1 MATDLILRNP
11 GATPQETNSQL
22 RSLASSR
29 GVEISRGKRLKGI
42 YDDTGALIGST
53 LVPEPIRANG
63 SPVEMA
69 AMADAITE
77 TLVPASRDTI
87 EEWLAELYVI
97 APSRADDEMTATLK
111 LEAYGRRLAEYPA
124 DMVKHVLLSKTW
136 RFFPSWYELEEQLK
150 PMKSERDGMLA
161 ACLRA
166 QYPNEPTEPP
176 EPPDRITK
184 ERAAEIMAEAGF
196 KPKTF
201 GGDA

>member
-29 GVEISRGKRLKGI
+29 GVEISSGKRFKGI
-42 YDDTGALIGST
+42 YDDTGACVGSE
-53 LVPEPIRANG
+53 LVPDTISANG
-63 SPVEMA
+63 SLAEMA
-69 AMADAITE
+69 AMAEAITE
-77 TLVPASRDTI
+77 TLIPASRDTI

-150 PMKSERDGMLA
+150 PMKRERDGMLA

-166 QYPNEPTEPP
+166 QHNPAPTNPTDKLE
-176 EPPDRITK
+176 RITA